1 MKKEKHH
8 VARFP
13 FLSCEF
19 FLISQL
25 QGIRPCLRFN
35 SSWSFK
41 QKKNPKLKRS
51 LGEVDQE
58 CL

>member
-13 FLSCEF
+13 FLSCDF
-19 FLISQL
+19 FL
-25 QGIRPCLRFN
+25 FHN
-35 SSWSFK
+35 SKVLGLVWGSTPHGVLN
-41 QKKNPKLKRS
+41 KKNNPKLKRS